1 MPIYEYRCAPC
12 GKQFTAYKKL
22 ADYRE
27 PQSCSCGAT
36 AEKIISKPMVA
47 VDYPAYQSPA
57 SGRWIDGKKAHHEE
71 LKRTGCRIFEPGERK
86 DAERR
91 KQAAEQAENTF
102 IDNSV
107 DKVFAEITG

>member
-1 MPIYEYRCAPC
+1 MPMYEYRCKSC
-12 GKQFTAYKKL
+12 RNQFTAYKKL
-22 ADYRE
+22 VDYRE
-27 PQSCSCGAT
+27 PQSCSCGAE

-57 SGRWIDGKKAHHEE
+57 SGRWIEGKKAHHEE
-71 LKRTGCRIFEPGERK
+71 LKRTRCRIFEPGERK

-91 KQAAEQAENTF
+91 AAEADKKLDTF

>member
-1 MPIYEYRCAPC
+1 MPVYEYHCKDC
-12 GKQFTAYKKL
+12 GKAFTAYKKL

-27 PQSCSCGAT
+27 PQPCTCGVI
-36 AEKIISKPMVA
+36 AEKLISKPMVA
-47 VDYPAYQSPA
+47 VDYPAYQSP
-57 SGRWIDGKKAHHEE
+57 STGKWVEGKKAHLED
-71 LKRTGCRIFEPGERK
+71 LKRSNCRIFEPGERQ

-91 KQAAEQAENTF
+91 RVEADKAADTF